1 MHRETAHTSR
11 RSRSLVIVLLALAIV
26 TVFGIAASQAL
37 AIQSYEHGGAVCAN
51 CHGTPFTPTNAKC
64 ATCHTNFVA
73 PIANQTCWTCHTPGQ
88 DMSGVATGAPA
99 TCLAAGC
106 HATNNPHP
114 ERGTCTTSGCH
125 SMSTSAS
132 NPNGSPHHNAA
143 AVTPTITIKSAS
155 SVKVKK
161 PIKIQGKVTPVTLA
175 GKSVIIT
182 IQMKSG
188 AIWKPAKLG
197 SATIAAVT
205 GNYVYTYKPTKKGT
219 YQVQASMIAASGVN
233 PGASP
238 WKTFKVK

>member
-1 MHRETAHTSR
+1 MHRETAYTSR
-11 RSRSLVIVLLALAIV
+11 RSRSLIIVLLALAIV

-37 AIQSYEHGGAVCAN
+37 AHPASYEHGGAVCSS
-51 CHGTPFTPTNAKC
+51 CHPPYPPTNDKC
-64 ATCHTNFVA
+64 TTCHTGFAVPNA
-73 PIANQTCWTCHTPGQ
+73 SKTCWTCHEPGQ
-88 DMSGVATGAPA
+88 AMSGVAAGSPA
-99 TCLAAGC
+99 SCLAAGC

-114 ERGTCTTSGCH
+114 ERGNCTTAGCH
-125 SMSTSAS
+125 SMSTSVT

-143 AVTPTITIKSAS
+143 AVTPTITIQAAS
-155 SVKVKK
+155 SIKLKK
-161 PIKIQGKVTPVTLA
+161 TIKIQGKVTPVTLA

-188 AIWKPAKLG
+188 AIWKPAKVG

-219 YQVQASMIAASGVN
+219 YQVQTSMIAASGVK